1 MATNMDK
8 GLYSA
13 PQGIEDLMAMGGDQ
27 PLEIEIENPDAVTLD
42 DGSVEITLTDDPARA
57 GEFGANLADEMDDG
71 TLSSIAEE
79 LEDLLV
85 ADINSRKDWAE
96 TYVKGLDVLGF
107 KYEQRTEPWDG
118 ACGVF
123 STLLAEAAIRFQSE
137 TIMETFPAAGP
148 VKTQIMGAI
157 TKLKEEAAERV
168 KNDMNYQLTEK
179 MVEYRSEHERM
190 LFNLGLAGAGF

>member
-13 PQGIEDLMAMGGDQ
+13 PQGIEDLIGGNDQ
-27 PLEIEIENPDAVTLD
+27 ALEIEIENPDAVTLD
-42 DGSVEITLTDDPARA
+42 DGSVEITLTDDPSRV
-57 GEFGANLADEMDDG
+57 GDFGANLAEEMDDG
-71 TLSSIAEE
+71 TLSALAEE
-79 LEDLLV
+79 LEELLV

-96 TYVKGLDVLGF
+96 TYVRGLDVLGF

-137 TIMETFPAAGP
+137 TIMETFPASGP
-148 VKTQIMGAI
+148 VKTQIVGAI

-168 KNDMNYQLTEK
+168 KNDMNFQLTEK
-179 MVEYRSEHERM
+179 MIEYRS
-190 LFNLGLAGAGF
+190 